1 MGRFTN
7 YHVTNMGVV
16 MELREGITWLHLEIN
31 THATSAPPQFFI
43 TAPPIAMDGDGR
55 AIWLLNHSLLTHFSL
70 YYGGCVTLKNVSD
83 SVRRHEKF
91 YLLNISRTELIMFLK
106 TDLLRAAWRE
116 VILLSNTDSRRRSR
130 GQSPRSSATTGLEAD
145 IQTHSSWWLVW
156 LGGWDIQTRSS

>member
-1 MGRFTN
+1 MTSSRDQHTCHLGSSS
-7 YHVTNMGVV
+7 
-16 MELREGITWLHLEIN
+16 ILHHRASHRYGWRWQGYLTPQSLIA
-31 THATSAPPQFFI
+31 HAFFI
-43 TAPPIAMDGDGR
+43 ILWWMRDT
-55 AIWLLNHSLLTHFSL
+55 
-70 YYGGCVTLKNVSD
+70 KNVSD

-156 LGGWDIQTRSS
+156 LGG